1 MTVQQSS
8 LRRSARSLRARQ
20 DVIVGLDIGTTKVC
34 VLVAAPD
41 ERSNALTV
49 LGVGTAENAGL
60 ARGIVVNIEKTVRA
74 IEEAVEQAEAAS
86 GVAVSDVVVG
96 IAGDHVQSFQSRNAI
111 AISGF
116 EREITAGD
124 LERLLDDART
134 IALPS
139 DRTIVHLF
147 PQDYIL
153 DGQDGINDPIGMS
166 GVRLEANVHIVTAAR
181 TAIDNLERCVERA
194 GLHAAD
200 IVLQP
205 VASSLAVLDSA
216 EREVGVALIDIG
228 GGTTDIAIFDE
239 GVLRHTAMFAIA
251 GNKVTDDIKKG
262 LGIVHAQAEQIKIAY
277 GHALQESILDD
288 EVFMIP
294 GINGRKP
301 IEVSKSLLCQIIQP
315 RMEEIFE
322 FAFAE
327 IRRSGYAR
335 ELSAG
340 IVLTGGCA
348 QLRGAAELAERIF
361 GMPVKVGVP
370 SVGLDG
376 GFAPEVQS
384 PIYATAVGLV
394 LFASQS
400 QQRRSDMF
408 GMSYRHMQ
416 RRQHRSRLGYR
427 TVIVRIKHFFEHL

>member
-1 MTVQQSS
+1 MNTTYAAAK
-8 LRRSARSLRARQ
+8 RSQRGLRARP
-20 DVIVGLDIGTTKVC
+20 DAIVGLDIGTTKVC
-34 VLVAAPD
+34 VIVAAPD
-41 ERSNALTV
+41 DRSGALTV

-60 ARGIVVNIEKTVRA
+60 ARGIVVNIEKTVQA
-74 IEEAVEQAEAAS
+74 IEQAIEQAETTS
-86 GVAVSDVVVG
+86 GVQIERIIVG
-96 IAGDHVQSFQSRNAI
+96 IAGDHIQSFQSRSAV
-111 AISGF
+111 AVSGAG
-116 EREITAGD
+116 REISRSD
-124 LERLLDDART
+124 IERLLEDART
-134 IALPS
+134 VALPS
-139 DRTIVHLF
+139 DRVILHLF

-153 DGQDGINDPIGMS
+153 DGQDGILDPIGMS
-166 GVRLEANVHIVTAAR
+166 GVRLESNIHVVTGLR
-181 TAIDNLERCVERA
+181 SAIENLYRCVERA
-194 GLHAAD
+194 GLTVED

-205 VASSLAVLDSA
+205 VASSIAVLDSA

-239 GVLRHTAMFAIA
+239 GIIRHTAMFGIA

-262 LGIVHAQAEQIKIAY
+262 LGIVHAQAEQVKIAY
-277 GHALQESILDD
+277 GHALQESILHD

-301 IEVSKSLLCQIIQP
+301 IEVTKSLLCQIIQP

-335 ELSAG
+335 NLSAG

-370 SVGLDG
+370 TLGMG

-384 PIYATAVGLV
+384 PMYATAVGLV
-394 LFASQS
+394 LYAHEARTGKSSLGVGFRAN
-400 QQRRSDMF
+400 QQRHHVRV
-408 GMSYRHMQ
+408 
-416 RRQHRSRLGYR
+416 GYR
-427 TVIVRIKHFFEHL
+427 GIIERIKTFFDHL

>member
-1 MTVQQSS
+1 
-8 LRRSARSLRARQ
+8 
-20 DVIVGLDIGTTKVC
+20 
-34 VLVAAPD
+34 
-41 ERSNALTV
+41 
-49 LGVGTAENAGL
+49 
-60 ARGIVVNIEKTVRA
+60 
-74 IEEAVEQAEAAS
+74 
-86 GVAVSDVVVG
+86 
-96 IAGDHVQSFQSRNAI
+96 
-111 AISGF
+111 
-116 EREITAGD
+116 
-124 LERLLDDART
+124 
-134 IALPS
+134 
-139 DRTIVHLF
+139 
-147 PQDYIL
+147 
-153 DGQDGINDPIGMS
+153 MS
-166 GVRLEANVHIVTAAR
+166 GVRLESNIHIVTGLRSAV
-181 TAIDNLERCVERA
+181 DNLFRCVERA
-194 GLHAAD
+194 GLVVED

-205 VASSLAVLDSA
+205 VASSVAVLDTA

-239 GVLRHTAMFAIA
+239 GIIRHTSMFGIA

-277 GHALQESILDD
+277 GHALQESILCD

-335 ELSAG
+335 NLSAG

-370 SVGLDG
+370 SLGVG

-384 PIYATAVGLV
+384 PMYATAVGLV
-394 LFASQS
+394 LYAHEARTGKSMLGVGYRAN
-400 QQRRSDMF
+400 QQRNHVRV
-408 GMSYRHMQ
+408 
-416 RRQHRSRLGYR
+416 GYR
-427 TVIVRIKHFFEHL
+427 GIIERIKTFFDHL

>member
-1 MTVQQSS
+1 MTMLQTAS
-8 LRRSARSLRARQ
+8 RRPARTYRARN

-34 VLVAAPD
+34 VIVAAPD
-41 ERSNALTV
+41 ERTGALTI
-49 LGVGTAENAGL
+49 LGVGTAENTGL
-60 ARGIVVNIEKTVRA
+60 ARGIVVNIEKTVNA
-74 IEEAVEQAEAAS
+74 IETAVEQAETTS
-86 GVAVSDVVVG
+86 GIPIEDVIVG
-96 IAGDHVQSFQSRNAI
+96 IAGDHVQSFQSRSAI
-111 AISGF
+111 AVAGL
-116 EREITAGD
+116 EREIKQTD
-124 LERLLDDART
+124 ILRLLDDART
-134 IALPS
+134 VALPS
-139 DRTIVHLF
+139 DRVILHLF

-153 DGQDGINDPIGMS
+153 DGQDGIVDPIGMT
-166 GVRLEANVHIVTAAR
+166 GIRLEANVHVVTAAR
-181 TAIDNLERCVERA
+181 TALENLFRCIERA
-194 GLHAAD
+194 GLRVAD
-200 IVLQP
+200 VVLQP

-239 GVLRHTAMFAIA
+239 GVIRHTSMFAIA

-262 LGIVHAQAEQIKIAY
+262 LGIVHTQAEQIKITY
-277 GHALQESILDD
+277 GHALQESILHD

-335 ELSAG
+335 NLSAG
-340 IVLTGGCA
+340 VVLTGGCA

-361 GMPVKVGVP
+361 GMPVKIGAP
-370 SVGLDG
+370 SFGIDG

-384 PIYATAVGLV
+384 PVYATAVGLV
-394 LFASQS
+394 LFAYEARIRPAHAFGTSYRS
-400 QQRRSDMF
+400 LQQR
-408 GMSYRHMQ
+408 Q
-416 RRQHRSRLGYR
+416 QPALGFR
-427 TVIVRIKHFFEHL
+427 GVLKRIKHFFEHL